1 MITAIDGQSGAGM
14 MHAHIGFQPMPDFV
28 LVDLDGRYF
37 RGFMLGRPAVTADKF
52 AALVYSEKLAVKVA
66 EKLAVMYG
74 SYFLAKA
81 ARAEGAPLAG
91 KSAGG
96 PESVSNL
103 PVGNHGDNN

>member
-1 MITAIDGQSGAGM
+1 MRKSSPIQGQSGAAM
-14 MHAHIGFQPMPDFV
+14 VHSNIGQLARSEFLKTWPFMAGKS
-28 LVDLDGRYF
+28 LDEIYAFGRE
-37 RGFMLGRPAVTADKF
+37 
-52 AALVYSEKLAVKVA
+52 S
-66 EKLAVMYG
+66 
-74 SYFLAKA
+74 AKA